1 MNAPTDQGSLELSPN
16 AIAVPRFE
24 PHPLVKGPHAQTIV
38 GRYIGGERLLL
49 PGIPHEVV
57 LPDGDRLLV
66 LESVPSGWEPAMPA
80 AVLVH
85 GLAGCADASYVVRL
99 SRLLLRMGIR
109 VVRVNLRGSGA
120 GFGLARRIY
129 HAGRS
134 DDLRQVIRWLNPR
147 VPGSPIALIGFSLG
161 ANLVLKAGIEAVDQP
176 LEGVDCLLAA
186 NAPIDLVHCAW
197 KMRLPENRIYNWNF
211 VRWLRSMVER
221 LHCRFPELGRPDL
234 EGVRTLYDFDDRYTA
249 PRAGFASAD
258 DYYSRCSVSGELRT
272 HRAPWTGGACG
283 ADDPF
288 IGAEPFLHIETPAAL
303 TVELVTSRRSSR
315 LSEPDAVDGLAPLA
329 GFAAIDLAVIAVGAE
344 ASDRQVTD
352 HLRRSWRRAVFS
364 EPPNPPFVRGRFETL
379 FRRGHRGF

>member
-1 MNAPTDQGSLELSPN
+1 
-16 AIAVPRFE
+16 
-24 PHPLVKGPHAQTIV
+24 
-38 GRYIGGERLLL
+38 
-49 PGIPHEVV
+49 
-57 LPDGDRLLV
+57 
-66 LESVPSGWEPAMPA
+66 
-80 AVLVH
+80 VH
-85 GLAGCADASYVVRL
+85 GLAGCADANYVVRL

-134 DDLRQVIRWLNPR
+134 DDLRQVVRWVNRR
-147 VPGSPIALIGFSLG
+147 VAGSPIALIGFSLG

-186 NAPIDLVHCAW
+186 NAPIDLVHCAV

-249 PRAGFASAD
+249 PRAGFSSAD
-258 DYYSRCSVSGELRT
+258 DYYSRCSVSGELGRIELPGLVV
-272 HRAPWTGGACG
+272 HAL
-283 ADDPF
+283 DDPF

-303 TVELVTSRRSSR
+303 TVELVTHGGHLGYLSRTPWMGTRRWLDSR
-315 LSEPDAVDGLAPLA
+315 LSTWLLSRWATTLRSPDDG
-329 GFAAIDLAVIAVGAE
+329 
-344 ASDRQVTD
+344 S
-352 HLRRSWRRAVFS
+352 
-364 EPPNPPFVRGRFETL
+364 
-379 FRRGHRGF
+379 